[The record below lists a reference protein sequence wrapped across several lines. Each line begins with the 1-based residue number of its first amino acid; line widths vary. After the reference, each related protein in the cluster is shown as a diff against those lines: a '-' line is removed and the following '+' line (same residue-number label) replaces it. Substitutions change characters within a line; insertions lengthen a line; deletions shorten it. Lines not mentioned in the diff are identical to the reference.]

1 MAAVTSKDPEHT
13 PREEPIYPA
22 LWKPRLWFGCHPVL
36 LVIVGFCTLMLVP
49 VGLLTHNVWWMA
61 LGALAMMLA
70 IPPLRSLARVEPDI
84 IEVLPRYRTY
94 ARHYSA
100 VGSVGSPLPSPRRH
114 QR

>member
-1 MAAVTSKDPEHT
+1 
-13 PREEPIYPA
+13 
-22 LWKPRLWFGCHPVL
+22 VL
-36 LVIVGFCTLMLVP
+36 LVFVGFFALMLVP

-61 LGALAMMLA
+61 FGVAIIGAAMPCLRMLG
-70 IPPLRSLARVEPDI
+70 RYEPEL

-100 VGSVGSPLPSPRRH
+100 VGSVGSRRPDSRRH